1 MGYYC
6 PILEARKRNIRA
18 QNHVEISNIYIYI
31 YIYSI
36 ISNIHTWYF
45 QQQKIKASSM
55 KAILS
60 ILHTGTFLMDCLNE
74 VIEQCHQCPVG
85 NTVLNEEGPNAL
97 QGGKDIKAK
106 SQKSGKISY
115 LIFASIQY
123 LIKQKNPTKQ
133 KKKNRPTWLLI
144 INFKGTETKN

>member
-1 MGYYC
+1 MGTTSTIYLKLYGIYDMSMEKMSDFMLGQKITKTTIQLNVC
-6 PILEARKRNIRA
+6 RKTMYFICSPSDSNYIDIIC
-18 QNHVEISNIYIYI
+18 EISNIYIYI

-106 SQKSGKISY
+106 S
-115 LIFASIQY
+115 
-123 LIKQKNPTKQ
+123 
-133 KKKNRPTWLLI
+133 
-144 INFKGTETKN
+144 